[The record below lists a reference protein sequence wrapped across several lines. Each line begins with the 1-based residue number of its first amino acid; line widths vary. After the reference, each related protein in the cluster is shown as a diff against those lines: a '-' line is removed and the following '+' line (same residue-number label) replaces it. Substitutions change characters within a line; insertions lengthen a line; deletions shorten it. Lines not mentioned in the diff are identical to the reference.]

1 MGNKI
6 PAVSRAEPG
15 GNRFGA
21 RHGRLE
27 RGGFLERIRCSFRS
41 TSLNRPE
48 KKNALTRDMYD
59 ALAAVLKA
67 ANADGSARVVCL
79 AGSGDAFTAG
89 NDIAD
94 FRSGPPPVS
103 NEVGP

>member
-1 MGNKI
+1 
-6 PAVSRAEPG
+6 
-15 GNRFGA
+15 
-21 RHGRLE
+21 
-27 RGGFLERIRCSFRS
+27 
-41 TSLNRPE
+41 
-48 KKNALTRDMYD
+48 MYD